1 MHRVRNTKLKKGY
14 ILVDTLIIGLIA
26 MLIALFCYSL
36 VLQELKYNTSFY
48 GYIKTNV
55 DVQNYKEILLT
66 EVNDNINANVID
78 KSLNNIKNYLSCNLT
93 TIYTTN
99 NKASISY
106 NTPKNCLIL
115 KSYFDESHHRED
127 YFDIIIEN
135 GVIKY
140 VYKSTNYESG
150 AIV

>member
-1 MHRVRNTKLKKGY
+1 MHRGQRSKLKKGY

-26 MLIALFCYSL
+26 MIIALFCYSL

-48 GYIKTNV
+48 SYTKVNV

-66 EVNDNINANVID
+66 KVNDNINANVMD
-78 KSLNNIKNYLSCNLT
+78 RSLNNIKNYLSCNLT

-106 NTPKNCLIL
+106 STVKSCLIL
-115 KSYFDESHHRED
+115 KSYFDETHHRED
-127 YFDIIIEN
+127 FFDIIVES
-135 GVIKY
+135 GTVKY

-150 AIV
+150 AME